1 MKRRKLLMLLCA
13 LVLGAWVSPLRADPD
28 GAIDLRVMSFN
39 IRVLNTDDAVENQW
53 TNRIDRVCA
62 LIKEV
67 QPDLLGVQE
76 AVPQQYEDVK
86 AGLDG
91 YVSIFAGRDDGTKGE
106 GTPIFYKADRF
117 RLVDSGHFWL
127 SPTPNQPSIGWNA
140 SCNRIA
146 VWAVLEDVATGKS
159 FVYLNTHFDH
169 VSEEARV
176 ESAKLIKETVRGLA
190 PSLPFVFNAD
200 FNLNDKSEGYDLLVN
215 YSYPCIDTWKAAA
228 ETEGGP
234 GTLDIWGT
242 YPNVADHK
250 IDFIFASKGTTVER
264 SVICPAAN
272 SAGKY
277 YSDHKAIYA
286 DIALAKEADSG
297 ASLIWESQLG
307 IAEQIKSNSLSTDD
321 GGAYANLI
329 DGDVSTIFHSVW
341 SDEMASGSTTEESW
355 VATLATLSGGINSD
369 PGYHNLQFELSEPV
383 SSFRFEYLGRNSDW
397 HDNPNDIEIFA
408 TNDPALWES
417 TSNADQDKWVR
428 ITELTPEN
436 TDFPGDVLVTEIP
449 WQSPVINM
457 PQAFKYLRFVVKGTT
472 HMNKVDSRMFAVPEI
487 TGVTF
492 NLSELQ
498 IYAPREASG
507 PGDELQALV
516 DSVGTIFKLY
526 GFEFGTDPGFTDR
539 TKYETTYSLYE
550 QAQAAILDGASDETL
565 AQYSAD
571 LRAAIGDLMATG
583 VHPVETG
590 YYNIVNAYSGFEHY
604 QGITKSL
611 CVNEDRQLAY
621 ASTDTGNATQLWYI
635 EKLADGK
642 FSVKNV
648 ASGEYIGTVPEG
660 GTNVAMTPAHETD
673 QTIEWIKAM
682 PGQFHIYG
690 GGNYT
695 SLAVASYNDG
705 MSREGLIVKQDG
717 SGNSVAEWYLRHV
730 TDQEQIDRLVNQG
743 AQAFLVEEMSL
754 ALDSART
761 SRNKANDYKALI
773 TREDQISANTQSTSD
788 GSAYKHLI
796 DGSTSTVF
804 HSAWDRARYSTAG
817 LPLGSGDGWHN
828 LQFAL
833 DEPVSKI
840 TFEFTGRNDAS
851 YCDTPNHIAIYG
863 TNDDELAKSTAAAD
877 SSLWTEIIDM
887 TAAEYNFPVRVA
899 LGHFS
904 SPVIDLGADYKYL
917 RFVVKGTVNSG
928 PGSVRTFASPQTTGI
943 TFNLSEMQIYEAEAL
958 PTSEYFTVPGMKEAC
973 DALDEAIAAA
983 EGKLSAGT
991 ITEADIAALQAA
1003 YRLVDSTYI
1012 DRDALYSQLASL
1024 LETGNNLYG
1033 TSIGSRVALVTDASQ
1048 LSTNSIDTN
1057 SWGNISNLIDGDKS
1071 TILHSA
1077 WNRDVANKE
1086 DLTVEE
1092 WEDYLYENFP
1102 QSTGAGYH
1110 NLNVALKEPV
1120 SQFFFEFL
1128 GRQDP
1133 NYHDN
1138 PSEIAIY
1145 ATNDEGLF
1153 NDVRDSNTK
1162 DWTKVGEIT
1171 EGVPKE
1177 MMSVPYTSPMIELG
1191 GEYKY
1196 IRFVI
1201 MNTYTNYEGGDPVI
1215 GTSRTYAHP
1224 EITGIAWNC
1233 AEFQLY
1239 TGLDPESIQ
1248 YNYIEE
1254 VRIAADELKVLLD
1267 KYAEYTAIDITSE
1280 TPVDELTAAIK
1291 KLQEAY
1297 VDTTELVNLYKEYK
1311 EIAGNSVDGEYVGDV
1326 DDYSAVE
1333 TFDAVLD
1340 EARTLIDP
1348 KRPTKEQVNAAMDKL
1363 ASGYDEFMSHVI
1375 LPEPYKWYIIRSGVT
1390 SENYSFAINQ
1400 PIFLGDVSTGAQL
1413 RIGGYPIDGSGSEY
1427 GDIYAIWRLVPIES
1441 DETAAGGEEPKPWE
1455 QQYAI
1460 QSLGTGQ
1467 YWGPYRGQGAG
1478 NSPLMSSNRTAYR
1491 FFYYGKECF
1500 KLQQDG
1506 VEDPMDCLKAD
1517 GTNRIILNY
1526 PSNNG
1531 DQQLWKFESVAE
1543 NGDGMVT
1550 INWFAAKTTSIMTL
1564 PFDLTGDNA
1573 LSEFNDG
1580 VETYAVNSVTDNGSA
1595 EGGEPSYTLTLTAKD
1610 EFEAGEPFVLVTTAE
1625 PDVNGNQ
1632 PLWFN
1637 LPPEE
1642 EGALVDTSAVDY
1654 NGLVGTLQGLTIS
1667 GQTNLYFL
1675 NSVLNVA
1682 TDAGYTIPGRGGYI
1696 DVTKVKNLGGT
1707 VDKTITINGIIND
1720 IKNVEIVETENE
1732 IVDVYTIDGVLVKRN
1747 VNAAEATRNLA
1758 KGIYIVGKK
1767 KVLVK

>member
-1 MKRRKLLMLLCA
+1 MLLCA
-13 LVLGAWVSPLRADPD
+13 LVLGAWVNPLLAAS
-28 GAIDLRVMSFN
+28 GQAISLRVMSFN
-39 IRVLNTDDAVENQW
+39 IRCLNTDDAVENQW

-91 YVSIFAGRDDGTKGE
+91 YASIFAGRDDGTKGE

-117 RLVDSGHFWL
+117 RLVNSGHFWL

-176 ESAKLIKETVRGLA
+176 ESAKLIKETVRGIA
-190 PSLPFVFNAD
+190 PNLPFVFNAD

-242 YPNVADHK
+242 YPNVLDNK
-250 IDFIFASKGTTVER
+250 IDFIFASKGTEVER

-272 SAGKY
+272 EAGEY

-329 DGDVSTIFHSVW
+329 DGDVNTIFHSVW
-341 SDEMASGSTTEESW
+341 SAEMASGSTTEESW

-492 NLSELQ
+492 SLSELQ

-507 PGDELQALV
+507 PGEELLALT
-516 DSVGTIFKLY
+516 DSVNTIFSFY
-526 GFEFGTDPGFTDR
+526 GFGFGTDPGYTDQAVYDR
-539 TKYETTYSLYE
+539 AKTLCEE
-550 QAQAAILDGASDETL
+550 AQAAMQNGEADDVLT
-565 AQYSAD
+565 QYCTD
-571 LRAAIGDLMATG
+571 LRAAIDELMATG

-590 YYNIVNAYSGFEHY
+590 YYYIVNAYTGFEQY
-604 QGITKSL
+604 QGVTKSL
-611 CVNEDRQLAY
+611 YVNNEKQLMWTT
-621 ASTDTGNATQLWYI
+621 TDTNSAAHLWYI
-635 EKLADGK
+635 EKLDNGN
-642 FSVKNV
+642 FSIKNV

-743 AQAFLVEEMSL
+743 AQAFLAEEMSL

-761 SRNKANDYKALI
+761 SRNKANDYKTLI

-804 HSAWDRARYSTAG
+804 HSTWDRARYSTAG

-851 YCDTPNHIAIYG
+851 YCDTPNHITIYG

-904 SPVIDLGADYKYL
+904 SPVIDLGGEYKYL

-958 PTSEYFTVPGMKEAC
+958 PTSEYYNVEGMKEAC
-973 DALDEAIAAA
+973 DALDAAITTAEEKLAAGA
-983 EGKLSAGT
+983 V
-991 ITEADIAALQAA
+991 TEADIAALQEA

-1012 DRDALYSQLASL
+1012 DRNALFSQLNSL

-1033 TSIGSRVALVTDASQ
+1033 MSTGSRVALVTDASQ
-1048 LSTNSIDTN
+1048 FNSNSIDPGFSN
-1057 SWGNISNLIDGDKS
+1057 LNNLIDGDK
-1071 TILHSA
+1071 TTAFHSA

-1171 EGVPKE
+1171 EGVPMG

-1254 VRIAADELKVLLD
+1254 VRLAADELKVILD

-1280 TPVDELTAAIK
+1280 TPIHELTAAIK

-1311 EIAGNSVDGEYVGDV
+1311 ELVSLAYDGDRIGEIDDAAVIDNFDV
-1326 DDYSAVE
+1326 L
-1333 TFDAVLD
+1333 LD
-1340 EARTLIDP
+1340 EARNSVDP
-1348 KRPTKEQVNAAMDKL
+1348 KRPTKEQVNSAVSKVNN
-1363 ASGYDEFMSHVI
+1363 GYDEFMSHVI
-1375 LPEPYKWYIIRSGVT
+1375 LPQPYEWYVIRSGVT
-1390 SENYSFAINQ
+1390 DENYSFAIEQ
-1400 PIFLGDVSTGAQL
+1400 PIYIADVSTGAKIK
-1413 RIGGYPIDGSGSEY
+1413 IGDYQNDGREY
-1427 GDIYAIWRLVPIES
+1427 LDVYSIWRLVPIES
-1441 DETAAGGEEPKPWE
+1441 DEAVAEGEESKPWE
-1455 QQYAI
+1455 MQFAI
-1460 QSLGTGQ
+1460 QNLGTGQ
-1467 YWGPYRGQGAG
+1467 YWGAYRGQGAG
-1478 NSPLMSSNRTAYR
+1478 NSPLMSGDKAAYQ
-1491 FFYYGKECF
+1491 FHYYGKGCF
-1500 KLQQDG
+1500 KLQQVG
-1506 VEDPMDCLKAD
+1506 VEDPMDCIKTD

-1531 DQQLWKFESVAE
+1531 DQQLWRFDPVAE
-1543 NGDGMVT
+1543 QTDGT
-1550 INWFAAKTTSIMTL
+1550 INIPDYPAQSTSIITL
-1564 PFDLTGDNA
+1564 PWAVEAGTIADLNA
-1573 LSEFNDG
+1573 G
-1580 VETYAVNSVTDNGSA
+1580 VETYAVDGIAVQADPA
-1595 EGGEPSYTLTLTAKD
+1595 GGESSYTLTLTAKD
-1610 EFEAGEPFVLVTTAE
+1610 EFEAGEPFIVVTTAE
-1625 PDVNGNQ
+1625 PDENGCQ
-1632 PLWFN
+1632 PLTFN
-1637 LPPEE
+1637 LPDV
-1642 EGALVDTSAVDY
+1642 AADAITDTSAVSP
-1654 NGLVGTLQGLTIS
+1654 NGLVGTLEGMSIT
-1667 GQTNLYFL
+1667 GQASLYFE

-1682 TDAGYTIPGRGGYI
+1682 TDAEIFIPGRGGYI
-1696 DVTKVKNLGGT
+1696 DVTKVKSLGGT

-1747 VNAAEATRNLA
+1747 VKAAEATRNLA

>member
-1 MKRRKLLMLLCA
+1 M
-13 LVLGAWVSPLRADPD
+13 
-28 GAIDLRVMSFN
+28 
-39 IRVLNTDDAVENQW
+39 
-53 TNRIDRVCA
+53 
-62 LIKEV
+62 
-67 QPDLLGVQE
+67 
-76 AVPQQYEDVK
+76 
-86 AGLDG
+86 
-91 YVSIFAGRDDGTKGE
+91 
-106 GTPIFYKADRF
+106 
-117 RLVDSGHFWL
+117 
-127 SPTPNQPSIGWNA
+127 
-140 SCNRIA
+140 
-146 VWAVLEDVATGKS
+146 WAVLEDVATGKS

-176 ESAKLIKETVRGLA
+176 ESAKLIKETVRGIA
-190 PSLPFVFNAD
+190 PNLPFVFNAD

-242 YPNVADHK
+242 YPNVADNK

-272 SAGKY
+272 EAGEY

-329 DGDVSTIFHSVW
+329 DGDVNTIFHSVW
-341 SDEMASGSTTEESW
+341 SAEMASGSTTEESW

-492 NLSELQ
+492 SLSELQ

-507 PGDELQALV
+507 PGEELLALT
-516 DSVGTIFKLY
+516 DSVNTIFSFY
-526 GFEFGTDPGFTDR
+526 GFGFGTDPGYTDQAVYDR
-539 TKYETTYSLYE
+539 AKTLCEE
-550 QAQAAILDGASDETL
+550 AQAAMQNGEADDVLT
-565 AQYSAD
+565 QYCTD
-571 LRAAIGDLMATG
+571 LRAAIDELMATG

-611 CVNEDRQLAY
+611 CVNEDRQIAY

-743 AQAFLVEEMSL
+743 AQAFLAEEMSL

-761 SRNKANDYKALI
+761 SRNKANDYKTLI

-851 YCDTPNHIAIYG
+851 YCDTPNHITIYG

-943 TFNLSEMQIYEAEAL
+943 TFNLSEMQVYEAEAL

-983 EGKLSAGT
+983 EGKLAAGT
-991 ITEADIAALQAA
+991 FTEADITALQKA

-1033 TSIGSRVALVTDASQ
+1033 MSTGSRVALVTDASQ
-1048 LSTNSIDTN
+1048 FNSNSIDPGFSN
-1057 SWGNISNLIDGDKS
+1057 LNNLIDGDK
-1071 TILHSA
+1071 TTAFHSA

-1248 YNYIEE
+1248 YNYIEA
-1254 VRIAADELKVLLD
+1254 VS
-1267 KYAEYTAIDITSE
+1267 YTH
-1280 TPVDELTAAIK
+1280 L
-1291 KLQEAY
+1291 
-1297 VDTTELVNLYKEYK
+1297 
-1311 EIAGNSVDGEYVGDV
+1311 
-1326 DDYSAVE
+1326 
-1333 TFDAVLD
+1333 
-1340 EARTLIDP
+1340 
-1348 KRPTKEQVNAAMDKL
+1348 
-1363 ASGYDEFMSHVI
+1363 
-1375 LPEPYKWYIIRSGVT
+1375 
-1390 SENYSFAINQ
+1390 
-1400 PIFLGDVSTGAQL
+1400 
-1413 RIGGYPIDGSGSEY
+1413 
-1427 GDIYAIWRLVPIES
+1427 
-1441 DETAAGGEEPKPWE
+1441 
-1455 QQYAI
+1455 
-1460 QSLGTGQ
+1460 
-1467 YWGPYRGQGAG
+1467 
-1478 NSPLMSSNRTAYR
+1478 
-1491 FFYYGKECF
+1491 
-1500 KLQQDG
+1500 
-1506 VEDPMDCLKAD
+1506 
-1517 GTNRIILNY
+1517 
-1526 PSNNG
+1526 
-1531 DQQLWKFESVAE
+1531 
-1543 NGDGMVT
+1543 
-1550 INWFAAKTTSIMTL
+1550 TL
-1564 PFDLTGDNA
+1564 PT
-1573 LSEFNDG
+1573 
-1580 VETYAVNSVTDNGSA
+1580 NS
-1595 EGGEPSYTLTLTAKD
+1595 
-1610 EFEAGEPFVLVTTAE
+1610 LV
-1625 PDVNGNQ
+1625 
-1632 PLWFN
+1632 
-1637 LPPEE
+1637 
-1642 EGALVDTSAVDY
+1642 
-1654 NGLVGTLQGLTIS
+1654 
-1667 GQTNLYFL
+1667 
-1675 NSVLNVA
+1675 
-1682 TDAGYTIPGRGGYI
+1682 
-1696 DVTKVKNLGGT
+1696 
-1707 VDKTITINGIIND
+1707 
-1720 IKNVEIVETENE
+1720 
-1732 IVDVYTIDGVLVKRN
+1732 
-1747 VNAAEATRNLA
+1747 
-1758 KGIYIVGKK
+1758 
-1767 KVLVK
+1767 

>member
-1 MKRRKLLMLLCA
+1 MLLCA

-91 YVSIFAGRDDGTKGE
+91 YASIFAGRDDGTKGE
-106 GTPIFYKADRF
+106 GTPLFYRSDKF
-117 RLVDSGHFWL
+117 RLIRSGHFWL
-127 SPTPNQPSIGWNA
+127 SPTPNEPSIGWNA

-169 VSEEARV
+169 MSEEARV

-272 SAGKY
+272 STGKY

-507 PGDELQALV
+507 PADELQALV

-571 LRAAIGDLMATG
+571 LRAAIGELMATG

-743 AQAFLVEEMSL
+743 AQAFLAEEMSL

-851 YCDTPNHIAIYG
+851 YCDTPNHITIYG

-1682 TDAGYTIPGRGGYI
+1682 TDAGYTIPGRSGYI
-1696 DVTKVKNLGGT
+1696 DFTKVKDLGGP
-1707 VDKTITINGIIND
+1707 VDKTITINGVIND
-1720 IKNVEIVETENE
+1720 IQNVEIVEEENSE
-1732 IVDVYTIDGVLVKRN
+1732 FVDVYTIDGVLLKRN
-1747 VNAAEATRNLA
+1747 VKASEATDNLA

>member
-1 MKRRKLLMLLCA
+1 MLLCA
-13 LVLGAWVSPLRADPD
+13 LVLGAWVNPLLAAS
-28 GAIDLRVMSFN
+28 GQAISLRVMSFN
-39 IRVLNTDDAVENQW
+39 IRCLNTDDAVENQW

-91 YVSIFAGRDDGTKGE
+91 YASIFAGRDDGTKGE
-106 GTPIFYKADRF
+106 GTPVFYRSDKF
-117 RLVDSGHFWL
+117 RLIRSGHFWL
-127 SPTPNQPSIGWNA
+127 SPTPNEPSIGWNA
-140 SCNRIA
+140 ACNRIA
-146 VWAVLEDVATGKS
+146 VWAVLEDVATGES
-159 FVYLNTHFDH
+159 FIYLNTHFDH
-169 VSEEARV
+169 MSEEARV

-242 YPNVADHK
+242 YPNLADNK

-272 SAGKY
+272 EAGEY

-329 DGDVSTIFHSVW
+329 DGDVNTIFHSVW
-341 SDEMASGSTTEESW
+341 STEMASGSTTEESW

-492 NLSELQ
+492 SLSELQ

-507 PGDELQALV
+507 PGEELLALT
-516 DSVGTIFKLY
+516 DSVNTIFSLY
-526 GFEFGTDPGFTDR
+526 GFGFGTDPGYTDQAMYDR
-539 TKYETTYSLYE
+539 TKTLCEE
-550 QAQAAILDGASDETL
+550 AQAAMQNGEADDVLT
-565 AQYSAD
+565 QYCTD
-571 LRAAIGDLMATG
+571 LRAAIGELMATG

-743 AQAFLVEEMSL
+743 AQAFLAEEMSL

-761 SRNKANDYKALI
+761 SRNKANDYKTLI

-851 YCDTPNHIAIYG
+851 YCDTPNHITIYG

-904 SPVIDLGADYKYL
+904 SPVIDLGGEYKYL

-991 ITEADIAALQAA
+991 ITEADITALQKA

-1048 LSTNSIDTN
+1048 FNSNSIDPGFSN
-1057 SWGNISNLIDGDKS
+1057 LNNLIDGDK
-1071 TILHSA
+1071 TTAFHSA
-1077 WNRDVANKE
+1077 WNRDVANDE
-1086 DLTVEE
+1086 NLTVQE

-1171 EGVPKE
+1171 EGLPKE
-1177 MMSVPYTSPMIELG
+1177 MMTVPYTSPMIDLG

-1196 IRFVI
+1196 VRFVI

-1254 VRIAADELKVLLD
+1254 VRLAADELKVILD

-1280 TPVDELTAAIK
+1280 TPIDELTAAIK

-1311 EIAGNSVDGEYVGDV
+1311 ELVSLAYDGDRIGEIDDAAVIDNFDV
-1326 DDYSAVE
+1326 L
-1333 TFDAVLD
+1333 LD
-1340 EARTLIDP
+1340 EARNSVDP
-1348 KRPTKEQVNAAMDKL
+1348 KRPTKEQVNSAVSKVNN
-1363 ASGYDEFMSHVI
+1363 GYDEFMSHVI
-1375 LPEPYKWYIIRSGVT
+1375 LPQPYEWYVIRSGVT
-1390 SENYSFAINQ
+1390 DENYSFAIEQ
-1400 PIFLGDVSTGAQL
+1400 PIYIADVSTGAKIK
-1413 RIGGYPIDGSGSEY
+1413 IGDYQNDGREY
-1427 GDIYAIWRLVPIES
+1427 LDVYSIWRLVPIES
-1441 DETAAGGEEPKPWE
+1441 DEAVAEGEEPKPWE
-1455 QQYAI
+1455 MQFAI
-1460 QSLGTGQ
+1460 QNLGTGQ
-1467 YWGPYRGQGAG
+1467 YWGAYRGQGAG
-1478 NSPLMSSNRTAYR
+1478 NSPLMSGDKAAYQ
-1491 FFYYGKECF
+1491 FHYYGKGCF
-1500 KLQQDG
+1500 KLQQVG
-1506 VEDPMDCLKAD
+1506 VEDPMDCIKTD

-1526 PSNNG
+1526 PLNNG
-1531 DQQLWKFESVAE
+1531 DQQLWRFDPVAE
-1543 NGDGMVT
+1543 QTDGT
-1550 INWFAAKTTSIMTL
+1550 INIPDYPAQSTSIITL
-1564 PFDLTGDNA
+1564 PWAVEAGTIADLNA
-1573 LSEFNDG
+1573 G
-1580 VETYAVNSVTDNGSA
+1580 VETYAVDGIAVQADPA
-1595 EGGEPSYTLTLTAKD
+1595 GGESSYTLTLTAKD
-1610 EFEAGEPFVLVTTAE
+1610 EFEAGEPFIVVTTAE
-1625 PDVNGNQ
+1625 PDENGCQ
-1632 PLWFN
+1632 PLTFN
-1637 LPPEE
+1637 LPDV
-1642 EGALVDTSAVDY
+1642 AADAITDTSAVSP
-1654 NGLVGTLQGLTIS
+1654 NGLVGTLEGMSIT
-1667 GQTNLYFL
+1667 GQASLYFE

-1682 TDAGYTIPGRGGYI
+1682 TDAEIFIPGRGGYI
-1696 DVTKVKNLGGT
+1696 DVTKVKSLGGT

-1747 VNAAEATRNLA
+1747 VKAAEATRNLA

>member
-1 MKRRKLLMLLCA
+1 MLLCA
-13 LVLGAWVSPLRADPD
+13 LVLGAWIGPLRADPG

-39 IRVLNTDDAVENQW
+39 IRVLNTSDAAENQW
-53 TNRIDRVCA
+53 TNRADNVCA
-62 LIKEV
+62 LITEL

-91 YVSIFAGRDDGTKGE
+91 YASIFAGRDDGTKGE
-106 GTPIFYKADRF
+106 GTPVFYRSDKF
-117 RLVDSGHFWL
+117 RLIRSGHFWL

-176 ESAKLIKETVRGLA
+176 ESAKLIKETVRGIA
-190 PSLPFVFNAD
+190 PNLPFVFNAD
-200 FNLNDKSEGYDLLVN
+200 FNLNEKSEGYDMLVN
-215 YSYPCIDTWKAAA
+215 YSYPCIDTWKAAK

-234 GTLDIWGT
+234 GTIDVWGT
-242 YPNVADHK
+242 TPNVLDNK

-507 PGDELQALV
+507 PGEELLALT
-516 DSVGTIFKLY
+516 DSVNTIFSLY
-526 GFEFGTDPGFTDR
+526 GFGFGTDPGYTDQAVYDR
-539 TKYETTYSLYE
+539 AKTLCEE
-550 QAQAAILDGASDETL
+550 AQAAIQNGEADDVLT
-565 AQYSAD
+565 QYCTD
-571 LRAAIGDLMATG
+571 LRAAIGELMATG

-648 ASGEYIGTVPEG
+648 ASGEYIGTIPEG

-717 SGNSVAEWYLRHV
+717 SGNSVAEWYLRHI

-743 AQAFLVEEMSL
+743 EQAFLAGEMSL

-761 SRNKANDYKALI
+761 SRNKANDYSALI

-851 YCDTPNHIAIYG
+851 YCDTPNHITIYG

-1033 TSIGSRVALVTDASQ
+1033 MSTGSRVALVTDASQ

-1057 SWGNISNLIDGDKS
+1057 TWGNISNLIDGDKS

-1254 VRIAADELKVLLD
+1254 VRLAADELKVLLD

-1311 EIAGNSVDGEYVGDV
+1311 ELVSLAYDGDRIGEIDDAAAIDNFDV
-1326 DDYSAVE
+1326 L
-1333 TFDAVLD
+1333 LD
-1340 EARTLIDP
+1340 EARNSVDP
-1348 KRPTKEQVNAAMDKL
+1348 KRPTKEQVNSAVAKVNN
-1363 ASGYDEFMSHVI
+1363 GYDEFMSHVI
-1375 LPEPYKWYIIRSGVT
+1375 LPQPYEWYVIRSGVT
-1390 SENYSFAINQ
+1390 DENYSFAIEQ
-1400 PIFLGDVSTGAQL
+1400 PIYIADVSTGAKIK
-1413 RIGGYPIDGSGSEY
+1413 IGDYQNDGREY
-1427 GDIYAIWRLVPIES
+1427 LDVYSIWRLVPIES
-1441 DETAAGGEEPKPWE
+1441 DEAVAEGEESKPWE
-1455 QQYAI
+1455 MQFAI
-1460 QSLGTGQ
+1460 QNLGTGQ
-1467 YWGPYRGQGAG
+1467 YWGAYRGQGAG
-1478 NSPLMSSNRTAYR
+1478 NSPLMSGDKAAYQ
-1491 FFYYGKECF
+1491 FHYYGKGCF
-1500 KLQQDG
+1500 KLQQVG
-1506 VEDPMDCLKAD
+1506 VEDPMDCIKTD

-1531 DQQLWKFESVAE
+1531 DQQLWRFDPVAE
-1543 NGDGMVT
+1543 QTDGT
-1550 INWFAAKTTSIMTL
+1550 INIPDYPAQSTSIITL
-1564 PFDLTGDNA
+1564 PWAVEAGTIADLNA
-1573 LSEFNDG
+1573 G
-1580 VETYAVNSVTDNGSA
+1580 VETYAVDGIAVQADPA
-1595 EGGEPSYTLTLTAKD
+1595 GGESSYTLTLTAKD
-1610 EFEAGEPFVLVTTAE
+1610 EFEAGEPFIVVTTAE
-1625 PDVNGNQ
+1625 PDENGCQ
-1632 PLWFN
+1632 PLTFN
-1637 LPPEE
+1637 LPDV
-1642 EGALVDTSAVDY
+1642 AADAITDTSAVSP
-1654 NGLVGTLQGLTIS
+1654 NGLVGTLEGMSIT
-1667 GQTNLYFL
+1667 GQASLYFE
-1675 NSVLNVA
+1675 NSILNVA
-1682 TDAGYTIPGRGGYI
+1682 TDAEIFIPGRGGYI
-1696 DVTKVKNLGGT
+1696 DVTKVKSLGGT

>member
-1 MKRRKLLMLLCA
+1 MLLCT
-13 LVLGAWVSPLRADPD
+13 LVLGAWIGPLRADPD

-39 IRVLNTDDAVENQW
+39 IRVLNTSDAAENQW
-53 TNRIDRVCA
+53 TNRADNVCA
-62 LIKEV
+62 LITEL

-91 YVSIFAGRDDGTKGE
+91 YASIFAGRDDGTKGE

-117 RLVDSGHFWL
+117 RLVNSGHFWL

-176 ESAKLIKETVRGLA
+176 ESAKLIKETVRGIA
-190 PSLPFVFNAD
+190 PNLPFVFNAD
-200 FNLNDKSEGYDLLVN
+200 FNLNEKSEGYDMLVN

-242 YPNVADHK
+242 YPNVADNK

-272 SAGKY
+272 EAGEY

-341 SDEMASGSTTEESW
+341 SAEMASGSTTEESW

-507 PGDELQALV
+507 PGEELLALT
-516 DSVGTIFKLY
+516 DSVNTIFSLY
-526 GFEFGTDPGFTDR
+526 GFGFGTDPGYTDQAVYDR
-539 TKYETTYSLYE
+539 AKTLCEE
-550 QAQAAILDGASDETL
+550 AQAAMQNGEADDVLT
-565 AQYSAD
+565 QYCTD
-571 LRAAIGDLMATG
+571 LRAAIDELMATG

-743 AQAFLVEEMSL
+743 AQAFLAEEMSL

-761 SRNKANDYKALI
+761 SRNKANDYKTLI

-851 YCDTPNHIAIYG
+851 YCDTPNHITIYG

-904 SPVIDLGADYKYL
+904 SPVIDLGGEYKYL

-958 PTSEYFTVPGMKEAC
+958 PTSEYYNVEGMKEAC
-973 DALDEAIAAA
+973 DALDAAITTAEEKLAAGA
-983 EGKLSAGT
+983 V
-991 ITEADIAALQAA
+991 TEADIAALQEA

-1012 DRDALYSQLASL
+1012 DRNALFSQLNSL

-1033 TSIGSRVALVTDASQ
+1033 MSTGSRVALVTDASQ
-1048 LSTNSIDTN
+1048 FNSNSIDPGFSN
-1057 SWGNISNLIDGDKS
+1057 LNNLIDGDK
-1071 TILHSA
+1071 TTAFHSA

-1171 EGVPKE
+1171 EGVPMG

-1254 VRIAADELKVLLD
+1254 VRLAADELKVILD

-1280 TPVDELTAAIK
+1280 TPIHELTAAIK

-1311 EIAGNSVDGEYVGDV
+1311 ELVSLAYDGDRIGEIDDAAVIDNFDV
-1326 DDYSAVE
+1326 L
-1333 TFDAVLD
+1333 LD
-1340 EARTLIDP
+1340 EARNSVDP
-1348 KRPTKEQVNAAMDKL
+1348 KRPTKEQVNSAVSKVNN
-1363 ASGYDEFMSHVI
+1363 GYDEFMSHVI
-1375 LPEPYKWYIIRSGVT
+1375 LPQPYEWYVIRSGVT
-1390 SENYSFAINQ
+1390 DENYSFAIEQ
-1400 PIFLGDVSTGAQL
+1400 PIYIADVSTGAKIK
-1413 RIGGYPIDGSGSEY
+1413 IGDYQNDGREY
-1427 GDIYAIWRLVPIES
+1427 LDVYSIWRLVPIES
-1441 DETAAGGEEPKPWE
+1441 DEAVAEGEESKPWE
-1455 QQYAI
+1455 MQFAI
-1460 QSLGTGQ
+1460 QNLGTGQ
-1467 YWGPYRGQGAG
+1467 YWGAYRGQGAG
-1478 NSPLMSSNRTAYR
+1478 NSPLMSGDKAAYQ
-1491 FFYYGKECF
+1491 FHYYGKGCF
-1500 KLQQDG
+1500 KLQQVG
-1506 VEDPMDCLKAD
+1506 VEDPMDCIKTD

-1531 DQQLWKFESVAE
+1531 DQQLWRFDPVAE
-1543 NGDGMVT
+1543 QTDGT
-1550 INWFAAKTTSIMTL
+1550 INIPDYPAQSTSIITL
-1564 PFDLTGDNA
+1564 PWAVEAGTIADFNA
-1573 LSEFNDG
+1573 G
-1580 VETYAVNSVTDNGSA
+1580 VETYAVDGIAVQADPA
-1595 EGGEPSYTLTLTAKD
+1595 GGESSYTLTLTAKD
-1610 EFEAGEPFVLVTTAE
+1610 EFEAGEPFIVVTTAE
-1625 PDVNGNQ
+1625 PDENGCQ
-1632 PLWFN
+1632 PLTFN
-1637 LPPEE
+1637 LPDV
-1642 EGALVDTSAVDY
+1642 AADAITDTSAVSP
-1654 NGLVGTLQGLTIS
+1654 NGLVGTLEGTSIT
-1667 GQTNLYFL
+1667 GQASLYFE
-1675 NSVLNVA
+1675 NSILNVA
-1682 TDAGYTIPGRGGYI
+1682 TDAEIFIPGRGGYI
-1696 DVTKVKNLGGT
+1696 DVTNVKNLGGT

>member
-1 MKRRKLLMLLCA
+1 MLLFT
-13 LVLGAWVSPLRADPD
+13 LVLGAWIGPLRADPD

-39 IRVLNTDDAVENQW
+39 IRVLNTSDAAENQW
-53 TNRIDRVCA
+53 TNRADNVCA
-62 LIKEV
+62 LITEL
-67 QPDLLGVQE
+67 QPDVLGLQE

-117 RLVDSGHFWL
+117 RLVNSGHFWL

-176 ESAKLIKETVRGLA
+176 ESAKLIKETVRGIA
-190 PSLPFVFNAD
+190 PNLPFVFNAD
-200 FNLNDKSEGYDLLVN
+200 FNLNEKSEGYDMLVN
-215 YSYPCIDTWKAAA
+215 YSYPCIDTWKAAR

-242 YPNVADHK
+242 YPNVADNK
-250 IDFIFASKGTTVER
+250 IDFIFASKGTTVEC

-272 SAGKY
+272 EAGEY

-341 SDEMASGSTTEESW
+341 SAEMASGSTTEESW

-507 PGDELQALV
+507 PGEELLALT
-516 DSVGTIFKLY
+516 DSVNTIFSFY
-526 GFEFGTDPGFTDR
+526 GFGFGTDPGYTDQAVYDR
-539 TKYETTYSLYE
+539 AKTLCEE
-550 QAQAAILDGASDETL
+550 AQAAMQNGEADDVLT
-565 AQYSAD
+565 QYCTD
-571 LRAAIGDLMATG
+571 LRAAIDELMATG

-743 AQAFLVEEMSL
+743 AQAFLAEEMSL

-761 SRNKANDYKALI
+761 SRNKANDYKTLI

-851 YCDTPNHIAIYG
+851 YCDTPNHITIYG

-904 SPVIDLGADYKYL
+904 SPVIDLGGEYKYL

-958 PTSEYFTVPGMKEAC
+958 PTSEYYNVEGMKEAC
-973 DALDEAIAAA
+973 DALDAAITTAEEKLAAGA
-983 EGKLSAGT
+983 V
-991 ITEADIAALQAA
+991 TEADIAALQEA

-1012 DRDALYSQLASL
+1012 DRNALFSQLNSL

-1033 TSIGSRVALVTDASQ
+1033 MSTGSRVALVTDASQ
-1048 LSTNSIDTN
+1048 FNSNSIDPGFSN
-1057 SWGNISNLIDGDKS
+1057 LNNLIDGDK
-1071 TILHSA
+1071 TTAFHSA

-1171 EGVPKE
+1171 EGVPMG

-1254 VRIAADELKVLLD
+1254 VRLAADELKVILD

-1280 TPVDELTAAIK
+1280 TPIHELTAAIK

-1311 EIAGNSVDGEYVGDV
+1311 ELVSLAYDGDRIGEIDDAAVIDNFDV
-1326 DDYSAVE
+1326 L
-1333 TFDAVLD
+1333 LD
-1340 EARTLIDP
+1340 EARNSVDP
-1348 KRPTKEQVNAAMDKL
+1348 KRPTKEQVNSAVAKVNN
-1363 ASGYDEFMSHVI
+1363 GYDEFMSHVI
-1375 LPEPYKWYIIRSGVT
+1375 LPQPYEWYVIRSGVT
-1390 SENYSFAINQ
+1390 DENYSFAIEQ
-1400 PIFLGDVSTGAQL
+1400 PIYIADVSTGAKIK
-1413 RIGGYPIDGSGSEY
+1413 IGDYQNDGREY
-1427 GDIYAIWRLVPIES
+1427 LDVYSIWRLVPIES
-1441 DETAAGGEEPKPWE
+1441 DEAVAEGEESKPWE
-1455 QQYAI
+1455 MQFAI
-1460 QSLGTGQ
+1460 QNLGTGQ
-1467 YWGPYRGQGAG
+1467 YWGAYRGQGAG
-1478 NSPLMSSNRTAYR
+1478 NSPLMSGDKAAYQ
-1491 FFYYGKECF
+1491 FHYYGKGCF
-1500 KLQQDG
+1500 KLQQVG
-1506 VEDPMDCLKAD
+1506 VEDPMDCIKTD

-1531 DQQLWKFESVAE
+1531 DQQLWRFDPVAE
-1543 NGDGMVT
+1543 QTDGT
-1550 INWFAAKTTSIMTL
+1550 INIPDYPAQSTSIITL
-1564 PFDLTGDNA
+1564 PWAVEAGTIADFNA
-1573 LSEFNDG
+1573 G
-1580 VETYAVNSVTDNGSA
+1580 VETYAVDGIAVQADPA
-1595 EGGEPSYTLTLTAKD
+1595 GGESSYTLTLTAKD
-1610 EFEAGEPFVLVTTAE
+1610 EFEAGEPFIVVTTAE
-1625 PDVNGNQ
+1625 PDENGCQ
-1632 PLWFN
+1632 PLTFN
-1637 LPPEE
+1637 LPDV
-1642 EGALVDTSAVDY
+1642 AADAITDTSAVSP
-1654 NGLVGTLQGLTIS
+1654 NGLVGTLEGMSIT
-1667 GQTNLYFL
+1667 GQASLYFE

-1682 TDAGYTIPGRGGYI
+1682 TDAEIFIPGRGGYI
-1696 DVTKVKNLGGT
+1696 DVTKVKSLGGT

-1747 VNAAEATRNLA
+1747 VKAAEATRNLA

>member
-1 MKRRKLLMLLCA
+1 MLLCA
-13 LVLGAWVSPLRADPD
+13 LVLGAWVSPLRGDPD

-39 IRVLNTDDAVENQW
+39 IRVLNTSDAAENQW
-53 TNRIDRVCA
+53 TNRADNVCA
-62 LIKEV
+62 LITEL
-67 QPDLLGVQE
+67 QPDVLGLQE

-117 RLVDSGHFWL
+117 RLVNSGHFWL

-176 ESAKLIKETVRGLA
+176 ESAKLIKETVRGIA
-190 PSLPFVFNAD
+190 PNLPFVFNAD
-200 FNLNDKSEGYDLLVN
+200 FNLNEKSEGYDMLVN
-215 YSYPCIDTWKAAA
+215 YSYPCIDTWKAAR

-242 YPNVADHK
+242 YPNVADNK

-272 SAGKY
+272 EAGEY

-341 SDEMASGSTTEESW
+341 SAEMASGSTTEESW

-507 PGDELQALV
+507 PGEELLALT
-516 DSVGTIFKLY
+516 DSVNTIFSLY
-526 GFEFGTDPGFTDR
+526 GFGFGTDPGYTDQAMYDR
-539 TKYETTYSLYE
+539 TKTLCEE
-550 QAQAAILDGASDETL
+550 AQAAMQNGEADDVLT
-565 AQYSAD
+565 QYCTD
-571 LRAAIGDLMATG
+571 LRAAIGELMATG

-743 AQAFLVEEMSL
+743 AQAFLAEEMSL

-761 SRNKANDYKALI
+761 SRNKANDYKTLI

-851 YCDTPNHIAIYG
+851 YCDTPNHITIYG

-904 SPVIDLGADYKYL
+904 SPVIDLGGEYKYL

-958 PTSEYFTVPGMKEAC
+958 PTSEYYNVEGMKEAC
-973 DALDEAIAAA
+973 DALDAAITTAEEKLAAGA
-983 EGKLSAGT
+983 V
-991 ITEADIAALQAA
+991 TEADIAALQEA

-1012 DRDALYSQLASL
+1012 DRNALFSQLNSL

-1033 TSIGSRVALVTDASQ
+1033 MSTGSRVALVTDASQ
-1048 LSTNSIDTN
+1048 FNSNSIDPGFSN
-1057 SWGNISNLIDGDKS
+1057 LNNLIDGDK
-1071 TILHSA
+1071 TTAFHSA

-1171 EGVPKE
+1171 EGVPMG

-1254 VRIAADELKVLLD
+1254 VRLAADELKVILD

-1280 TPVDELTAAIK
+1280 TPIHELTAAIK

-1311 EIAGNSVDGEYVGDV
+1311 ELVSLAYDGDRIGEIDDAAVIDNFDV
-1326 DDYSAVE
+1326 L
-1333 TFDAVLD
+1333 LD
-1340 EARTLIDP
+1340 EARNSVDP
-1348 KRPTKEQVNAAMDKL
+1348 KRPTKEQVNSAVSKVNN
-1363 ASGYDEFMSHVI
+1363 GYDEFMSHVI
-1375 LPEPYKWYIIRSGVT
+1375 LPQPYEWYVIRSGVT
-1390 SENYSFAINQ
+1390 DENYSFAIEQ
-1400 PIFLGDVSTGAQL
+1400 PIYIADVSTGAKIK
-1413 RIGGYPIDGSGSEY
+1413 IGDYQNDGREY
-1427 GDIYAIWRLVPIES
+1427 LDVYSIWRLVPIES
-1441 DETAAGGEEPKPWE
+1441 DEAVAEGEESKPWE
-1455 QQYAI
+1455 MQFAI
-1460 QSLGTGQ
+1460 QNLGTGQ
-1467 YWGPYRGQGAG
+1467 YWGAYRGQGAG
-1478 NSPLMSSNRTAYR
+1478 NSPLMSGDKAAYQ
-1491 FFYYGKECF
+1491 FHYYGKGCF
-1500 KLQQDG
+1500 KLQQVG
-1506 VEDPMDCLKAD
+1506 VEDPMDCIKTD

-1531 DQQLWKFESVAE
+1531 DQQLWRFDPVAE
-1543 NGDGMVT
+1543 QTDGT
-1550 INWFAAKTTSIMTL
+1550 INIPDYPAQSTSIITL
-1564 PFDLTGDNA
+1564 PWAVEAGTIADFNA
-1573 LSEFNDG
+1573 G
-1580 VETYAVNSVTDNGSA
+1580 VETYAVDGIAVQADPA
-1595 EGGEPSYTLTLTAKD
+1595 GGESSYTLTLTAKD
-1610 EFEAGEPFVLVTTAE
+1610 EFEAGEPFIVVTTAE
-1625 PDVNGNQ
+1625 PDENGCQ
-1632 PLWFN
+1632 PLTFN
-1637 LPPEE
+1637 LPDV
-1642 EGALVDTSAVDY
+1642 AADAITDTSAVSP
-1654 NGLVGTLQGLTIS
+1654 NGLVGTLEGMSIT
-1667 GQTNLYFL
+1667 GQASLYFE

-1682 TDAGYTIPGRGGYI
+1682 TDAEIFIPGRGGYI
-1696 DVTKVKNLGGT
+1696 DVTKVKSLGGT

>member
-1 MKRRKLLMLLCA
+1 MLLCT
-13 LVLGAWVSPLRADPD
+13 LVLGAWIGPLRADPD

-39 IRVLNTDDAVENQW
+39 IRVLNTSDAAENQW
-53 TNRIDRVCA
+53 TNRADNVCA
-62 LIKEV
+62 LITEL
-67 QPDLLGVQE
+67 QPDVLGLQE

-117 RLVDSGHFWL
+117 RLVNSGHFWL

-176 ESAKLIKETVRGLA
+176 ESAKLIKETVRGIA
-190 PSLPFVFNAD
+190 PNLPFAFNAD
-200 FNLNDKSEGYDLLVN
+200 FNLNEKSEGYDMLVN
-215 YSYPCIDTWKAAA
+215 YSYPCIDTWKAAK

-234 GTLDIWGT
+234 GTLDVWGT
-242 YPNVADHK
+242 TPNVLDNK
-250 IDFIFASKGTTVER
+250 IDFIFASKGTEVER

-341 SDEMASGSTTEESW
+341 SAEMASGSTTEESW

-417 TSNADQDKWVR
+417 TSNAHQDKWVR

-492 NLSELQ
+492 SLSELQ

-507 PGDELQALV
+507 PGEELLALT
-516 DSVGTIFKLY
+516 DSVNTIFSLY
-526 GFEFGTDPGFTDR
+526 GFGFGTDPGYTDQAMYDR
-539 TKYETTYSLYE
+539 TKTLCEE
-550 QAQAAILDGASDETL
+550 AQAAMQNGEADDVLT
-565 AQYSAD
+565 QYCTD
-571 LRAAIGDLMATG
+571 LRAAIGELMATG

-673 QTIEWIKAM
+673 QTIEWVKAM

-743 AQAFLVEEMSL
+743 AQAFLAEEMSL

-761 SRNKANDYKALI
+761 SRNKANDYKTLI

-851 YCDTPNHIAIYG
+851 YCDTPNHITIYG

-904 SPVIDLGADYKYL
+904 SPVIDLGGEYKYL

-991 ITEADIAALQAA
+991 ITEADITALQKA

-1077 WNRDVANKE
+1077 WNRDVANDE
-1086 DLTVEE
+1086 NLTVQE

-1171 EGVPKE
+1171 EGVPMG

-1254 VRIAADELKVLLD
+1254 VRLAADELKVILD

-1280 TPVDELTAAIK
+1280 TPIHELTAAIK

-1311 EIAGNSVDGEYVGDV
+1311 ELVSLAYDGDRIGEIDDAAVIDNFDV
-1326 DDYSAVE
+1326 L
-1333 TFDAVLD
+1333 LD
-1340 EARTLIDP
+1340 EARNSVDP
-1348 KRPTKEQVNAAMDKL
+1348 KRPTKEQVNSAVSKVNN
-1363 ASGYDEFMSHVI
+1363 GYDEFMSHVI
-1375 LPEPYKWYIIRSGVT
+1375 LPQPYEWYVIRSGVT
-1390 SENYSFAINQ
+1390 DENYSFAIEQ
-1400 PIFLGDVSTGAQL
+1400 PIYIADVSTGAKIK
-1413 RIGGYPIDGSGSEY
+1413 IGDYQNDGREY
-1427 GDIYAIWRLVPIES
+1427 LDVYSIWRLVPIES
-1441 DETAAGGEEPKPWE
+1441 DEAVAEGEESKPWE
-1455 QQYAI
+1455 MQFAI
-1460 QSLGTGQ
+1460 QNLGTGQ
-1467 YWGPYRGQGAG
+1467 YWGAYRGQGAG
-1478 NSPLMSSNRTAYR
+1478 NSPLMSGDKAAYQ
-1491 FFYYGKECF
+1491 FHYYGKGCF
-1500 KLQQDG
+1500 KLQQVG
-1506 VEDPMDCLKAD
+1506 VEDPMDCIKTD

-1531 DQQLWKFESVAE
+1531 DQQLWRFDPVAE
-1543 NGDGMVT
+1543 QTDGT
-1550 INWFAAKTTSIMTL
+1550 INIPDYPAQSTSIITL
-1564 PFDLTGDNA
+1564 PWAVEAGTIADFNA
-1573 LSEFNDG
+1573 G
-1580 VETYAVNSVTDNGSA
+1580 VETYAVDGIAVQADPA
-1595 EGGEPSYTLTLTAKD
+1595 GGESSYTLTLTAKD
-1610 EFEAGEPFVLVTTAE
+1610 EFEAGEPFIVVTTAE
-1625 PDVNGNQ
+1625 PDENGCQ
-1632 PLWFN
+1632 PLTFN
-1637 LPPEE
+1637 LPDV
-1642 EGALVDTSAVDY
+1642 AADAITDTSAVSP
-1654 NGLVGTLQGLTIS
+1654 NGLVGTLEGMSIT
-1667 GQTNLYFL
+1667 GQASLYFE
-1675 NSVLNVA
+1675 NSILNVA
-1682 TDAGYTIPGRGGYI
+1682 TDAEIFIPGRSGYI
-1696 DVTKVKNLGGT
+1696 DVTKVKSLGGT

-1747 VNAAEATRNLA
+1747 VKAAEATRNLA

>member
-1 MKRRKLLMLLCA
+1 MLLCT
-13 LVLGAWVSPLRADPD
+13 LVLGAWIGPLRADPD

-39 IRVLNTDDAVENQW
+39 IRVLNTSDAAENQW
-53 TNRIDRVCA
+53 TNRADNVCA
-62 LIKEV
+62 LITEL
-67 QPDLLGVQE
+67 QPDVLGLQE

-117 RLVDSGHFWL
+117 RLVNSGHFWL

-176 ESAKLIKETVRGLA
+176 ESAKLIKETVRGIA
-190 PSLPFVFNAD
+190 PNLPFVFNAD
-200 FNLNDKSEGYDLLVN
+200 FNLNEKSEGYDMLVN

-242 YPNVADHK
+242 YPNVADNK

-272 SAGKY
+272 EAGEY

-341 SDEMASGSTTEESW
+341 STEMASGSTTEESW

-492 NLSELQ
+492 SLSELQ

-507 PGDELQALV
+507 PGEELLALT
-516 DSVGTIFKLY
+516 DSVNTIFSFY
-526 GFEFGTDPGFTDR
+526 GFGFGTDPGYTDQAVYDR
-539 TKYETTYSLYE
+539 AKTLCEE
-550 QAQAAILDGASDETL
+550 AQAAMQNGEADDVLT
-565 AQYSAD
+565 QYCTD
-571 LRAAIGDLMATG
+571 LRAAIDELMATG

-743 AQAFLVEEMSL
+743 AQAFLAEEMSL

-761 SRNKANDYKALI
+761 SRNKANDYKTLI

-851 YCDTPNHIAIYG
+851 YCDTPNHITIYG

-904 SPVIDLGADYKYL
+904 SPVIDLGGEYKYL

-958 PTSEYFTVPGMKEAC
+958 PTSEYYNVEGMKEAC
-973 DALDEAIAAA
+973 DALDAAITTAEEKLAAGA
-983 EGKLSAGT
+983 V
-991 ITEADIAALQAA
+991 TEADIAALQEA

-1012 DRDALYSQLASL
+1012 DRNALFSQLNSL

-1033 TSIGSRVALVTDASQ
+1033 MSTGSRVALVTDASQ
-1048 LSTNSIDTN
+1048 FNSNSIDPGFSN
-1057 SWGNISNLIDGDKS
+1057 LNNLIDGDK
-1071 TILHSA
+1071 TTAFHSA

-1171 EGVPKE
+1171 EGVPMG

-1254 VRIAADELKVLLD
+1254 VRLAADELKVILD

-1280 TPVDELTAAIK
+1280 TPIHELTAAIK

-1311 EIAGNSVDGEYVGDV
+1311 ELVSLAYDGDRIGEIDDAAVIDNFDV
-1326 DDYSAVE
+1326 L
-1333 TFDAVLD
+1333 LD
-1340 EARTLIDP
+1340 EARNSVDP
-1348 KRPTKEQVNAAMDKL
+1348 KRPTKEQVNSAVSKVNN
-1363 ASGYDEFMSHVI
+1363 GYDEFMSHVI
-1375 LPEPYKWYIIRSGVT
+1375 LPQPYEWYVIRSGVT
-1390 SENYSFAINQ
+1390 DENYSFAIEQ
-1400 PIFLGDVSTGAQL
+1400 PIYIADVSTGAKIK
-1413 RIGGYPIDGSGSEY
+1413 IGDYQNDGREY
-1427 GDIYAIWRLVPIES
+1427 LDVYSIWRLVPIES
-1441 DETAAGGEEPKPWE
+1441 DEAVAEGEESKPWE
-1455 QQYAI
+1455 MQFAI
-1460 QSLGTGQ
+1460 QNLGTGQ
-1467 YWGPYRGQGAG
+1467 YWGAYRGQGAG
-1478 NSPLMSSNRTAYR
+1478 NSPLMSGDKAAYQ
-1491 FFYYGKECF
+1491 FHYYGKGCF
-1500 KLQQDG
+1500 KLQQVG
-1506 VEDPMDCLKAD
+1506 VEDPMDCIKTD

-1531 DQQLWKFESVAE
+1531 DQQLWRFDPVAE
-1543 NGDGMVT
+1543 QTDGT
-1550 INWFAAKTTSIMTL
+1550 INIPDYPAQSTSIITL
-1564 PFDLTGDNA
+1564 PWAVEAGTIADLNA
-1573 LSEFNDG
+1573 G
-1580 VETYAVNSVTDNGSA
+1580 VETYAVDGIAVQADPA
-1595 EGGEPSYTLTLTAKD
+1595 GGESSYTLTLTAKD
-1610 EFEAGEPFVLVTTAE
+1610 EFEAGEPFIVVTTAE
-1625 PDVNGNQ
+1625 PDENGCQ
-1632 PLWFN
+1632 PLTFN
-1637 LPPEE
+1637 LPDV
-1642 EGALVDTSAVDY
+1642 AADAITDTSAVSP
-1654 NGLVGTLQGLTIS
+1654 NGLVGTLEGMSIT
-1667 GQTNLYFL
+1667 GQASLYFE

-1682 TDAGYTIPGRGGYI
+1682 TDAEIFIPGRGGYI
-1696 DVTKVKNLGGT
+1696 DVTKVKSLGGT

-1747 VNAAEATRNLA
+1747 VKAAEATRNLA